1 MHAHTRA
8 RVCRLTTFILLVGF
22 RVCFLNFC
30 YQKIGCKILGLCEIY
45 RTSLK
50 RFAAY
55 TYSSYRTSREYNTF
69 PWDIINIVLC
79 QAKVRTTVND
89 VSLQKQTLAQ
99 VRQEIINMIWVVLLI
114 LRGCVIPL
122 SQVAYPPLPLQ
133 CQCADCTEHVND
145 RLRIIKYSSRYH
157 WEVLLCRL
165 QILYTEINDG
175 VKS

>member
-99 VRQEIINMIWVVLLI
+99 VRQEIINVHSARLCYSV
-114 LRGCVIPL
+114 L
-122 SQVAYPPLPLQ
+122 SQVACIPAASVTMSVS
-133 CQCADCTEHVND
+133 ADCTEHVND
-145 RLRIIKYSSRYH
+145 RFRIIKLSSRYH

>member
-8 RVCRLTTFILLVGF
+8 RECRLTTFILLVGF
-22 RVCFLNFC
+22 LLKFLLSKNLLKDSGVVWNLPYVIKEVC
-30 YQKIGCKILGLCEIY
+30 GL
-45 RTSLK
+45 
-50 RFAAY
+50 
-55 TYSSYRTSREYNTF
+55 YSSYRTSREYNTF
-69 PWDIINIVLC
+69 PWDIVNIVLC

-99 VRQEIINMIWVVLLI
+99 VRQEIINVHSARLCYSV
-114 LRGCVIPL
+114 L
-122 SQVAYPPLPLQ
+122 SQVACIPAASVTMSVS
-133 CQCADCTEHVND
+133 ADCTEHVND
-145 RLRIIKYSSRYH
+145 RFRIIKLSSRYH